1 MRKTILVVSIAA
13 LMAPAAPA
21 FAQSSGG
28 VSSLQIS
35 TSGVSVGVD
44 PQKGASVNVGAGDN
58 GGLSLEAGPQGANLN
73 LRQGSTP
80 SVPGITP
87 PTNTG
92 GQNPSSSQTDSGGA
106 EPGPSNSPAA
116 NDRTPASGSPRESSS
131 RDRAAAP
138 RAASGATSTG
148 GKGDAAGPGERNVKT
163 DPAASTEDK
172 KGVAP
177 VFDFIEQIPT
187 AVWAGLTALA
197 LIALAMWMLWIRGRR
212 RLERNAWVD
221 TESGAMNVVAF
232 ESLLAQEWTRSV
244 RYQRPLGLLL
254 LQLEE
259 TADDGGRRPLS
270 GKRLDAARTAITDRT
285 RESDI
290 VAQLSPT
297 RFAVICPESTH
308 GSVQTLSRAL
318 ERSLETEQVHARV
331 GTGEW
336 SESDRGPADLVTRAA
351 AGIDAEAWSLPEPD
365 EQATVEAAPLH
376 VAA

>member
-1 MRKTILVVSIAA
+1 MRKTILIASIAA
-13 LMAPAAPA
+13 LMAPAGAA
-21 FAQSSGG
+21 HAQSTGG
-28 VSSLQIS
+28 VSSLDIS
-35 TSGVSVGVD
+35 AAGVSVGVD
-44 PQKGASVNVGAGDN
+44 PQKGASVGVDAGDN
-58 GGLSLEAGPQGANLN
+58 GGLTLEAGPQGANLN

-92 GQNPSSSQTDSGGA
+92 RQDPAPSSRSETGGSA
-106 EPGPSNSPAA
+106 PDTSSPTEESGPSSA
-116 NDRTPASGSPRESSS
+116 GPRESSGRERS
-131 RDRAAAP
+131 ANGRS
-138 RAASGATSTG
+138 ASAGGTSSPGGETG
-148 GKGDAAGPGERNVKT
+148 GRGERSVKT
-163 DPAASTEDK
+163 DPASSTEDK

-177 VFDFIEQIPT
+177 VLDLIERIPT
-187 AVWAGLTALA
+187 VVWAGLAALA

-232 ESLLAQEWTRSV
+232 ETLLAQEWARSV
-244 RYQRPLGLLL
+244 RYHRPLGLLL

-259 TADDGGRRPLS
+259 TAPDGGRRPLS
-270 GKRLDAARTAITDRT
+270 GKRLDAARNAITERT

-297 RFAVICPESTH
+297 RFSVICPESPG
-308 GSVQTLSRAL
+308 GSVQTLAIAL
-318 ERSLETEQVHARV
+318 ERSLEVEQVHARV
-331 GTGEW
+331 GTGERL
-336 SESDRGPADLVTRAA
+336 ESDRGPADIVSRAA

-365 EQATVEAAPLH
+365 EQATVQTPLH